1 MSTTSQERY
10 LELLEQIDDNPE
22 ATQASLADKMGV
34 AIGTVNWHLKRM
46 VEKGYLKVN
55 RAGRRKLQYIIT
67 PEGIALRA
75 RLAVDYVRS
84 SMDLYRL
91 IRTRMIK
98 ASKQLK
104 EEDVNEII
112 LIGGAEEV
120 RDICRLT
127 CLEQGLVIVDDGCE
141 SAREVNIK
149 HLKIFIHPEL
159 EEAQSA

>member
-10 LELLEQIDDNPE
+10 LELLEQIDENPE

-46 VEKGYLKVN
+46 IEKGYLKVS

-91 IRTRMIK
+91 VRSRMTK
-98 ASKQLK
+98 AAEKLK
-104 EEDVNEII
+104 AQGIYRII
-112 LIGGAEEV
+112 LVGGAEEV

-127 CLEQGLVIVDDGCE
+127 CLEQEIVIVDDSE
-141 SAREVNIK
+141 DAPVVMIN
-149 HLKIFIHPEL
+149 HLKIFTPTEL
-159 EEAQSA
+159 EEQETE

>member
-10 LELLEQIDDNPE
+10 LELLEQIDENPE

-46 VEKGYLKVN
+46 VEKGYLKVS

-91 IRTRMIK
+91 IRTRMTK
-98 ASKQLK
+98 TAQLLK
-104 EEDVNEII
+104 IEGINQIV
-112 LIGGAEEV
+112 LKGGAEEV

-127 CLEQGLVIVDDGCE
+127 CLEQGITLVDE
-141 SAREVNIK
+141 SIDAPLVTIN
-149 HLKIFIHPEL
+149 HLKIFFHSEV
-159 EEAQSA
+159 EEEESV

>member
-10 LELLEQIDDNPE
+10 LELLEQLDEDPE
-22 ATQASLADKMGV
+22 ATQATMADKMGV

-46 VEKGYLKVN
+46 IEKGYLKVS

-75 RLAVDYVRS
+75 RLTVDYIRS

-91 IRTRMIK
+91 VRSRMTRVTQTLKQHGIK
-98 ASKQLK
+98 HISLQ
-104 EEDVNEII
+104 
-112 LIGGAEEV
+112 GGADEV

-127 CLEQGLVIVDDGCE
+127 CLENGIGIVEDASDAPVIV
-141 SAREVNIK
+141 IK
-149 HLKIFIHPEL
+149 HLKIFLPTEL
-159 EEAQSA
+159 QENEPA

>member
-10 LELLEQIDDNPE
+10 LELLEQIDENPE

-46 VEKGYLKVN
+46 VEKGYLKVS
-55 RAGRRKLQYIIT
+55 RAGRRKLKYIIT

-91 IRTRMIK
+91 IRTRMTK
-98 ASKQLK
+98 VAQHLK
-104 EEDVNEII
+104 SEGVNKII
-112 LIGGAEEV
+112 LRGGADEV

-127 CLEQGLVIVDDGCE
+127 CLEQGILIVEEDVEAPLVTI
-141 SAREVNIK
+141 N
-149 HLKIFIHPEL
+149 HLKIFVHSTL
-159 EEAQSA
+159 EEEQSA

>member
-10 LELLEQIDDNPE
+10 LELLEQIDENPE

-46 VEKGYLKVN
+46 IEKGYLKVS

-67 PEGIALRA
+67 PEGIALRT
-75 RLAVDYVRS
+75 RLAVDYVKS

-91 IRTRMIK
+91 IRSRMTK
-98 ASKQLK
+98 VAEQLI
-104 EEDVNEII
+104 EHEILEII
-112 LIGGAEEV
+112 LKGGAEEV

-127 CLEQGLVIVDDGCE
+127 CLEQGIVIVE
-141 SAREVNIK
+141 STEDVPVVRID
-149 HLKIFIHPEL
+149 HLKIFIPTEI
-159 EEAQSA
+159 EEKEST

>member
-10 LELLEQIDDNPE
+10 LELLEQIDEDPE

-46 VEKGYLKVN
+46 IEKGYLKVS

-91 IRTRMIK
+91 IRERMTK
-98 ASKQLK
+98 AALVLK
-104 EEDVNEII
+104 ENDIDQIRLV
-112 LIGGAEEV
+112 GGAEEV

-127 CLEQGLVIVDDGCE
+127 CLEQGIMINEDSADVPLVKIE
-141 SAREVNIK
+141 
-149 HLKIFIHPEL
+149 HLKIFIQAEL
-159 EEAQSA
+159 EEEQSA